1 MSQIW
6 IYSLVS
12 VLIVSL
18 TSFLG
23 VLTIVF
29 KQHYLKGFLL
39 FMVSFAAG
47 TLLGDVFLHLL
58 PELIAEHGFSL
69 SIGINIIVGILIFF
83 VLEKVIHWRHCHMTG
98 ARDHHHSL
106 AVMNLVGDGIHNF
119 IDGILIAGS
128 FMLSIPVGIATT
140 IAVIFHEIPQ
150 EMGDFGVLLHAGMK
164 VKKAILMNFL
174 TALSSVLGVLFILL
188 LGMEPETLVE
198 IIIPITIGG
207 FLYIANAD
215 LIPELHKDVKVK
227 NSIIQLI
234 SFVVG
239 VALMAGML
247 FLPFAEA
254 GHGHAGHEHGIGH
267 SLEEVYE
274 HST

>member
-1 MSQIW
+1 MTQVW

-18 TSFLG
+18 ASFLG

-58 PELIAEHGFSL
+58 PELLAESDFTL
-69 SIGINIIVGILIFF
+69 TIGLNIILGILIFF
-83 VLEKVIHWRHCHMTG
+83 TLEKVVHWRHCHMSGTK
-98 ARDHHHSL
+98 DHAHPL
-106 AVMNLVGDGIHNF
+106 AVMNLVGDAVHNF

-140 IAVIFHEIPQ
+140 VAVIFHEIPQ
-150 EMGDFGVLLHAGMK
+150 EMGDFGVLLHSGMK
-164 VKKAILMNFL
+164 VKKALFFNFL
-174 TALSSVLGVLFILL
+174 SALFAFVGVVLVLGIGIDAGTIIEF
-188 LGMEPETLVE
+188 
-198 IIIPITIGG
+198 IIPITIGG

-215 LIPELHKDVKVK
+215 LIPELHKDVKIRNSVIQLF
-227 NSIIQLI
+227 SII
-234 SFVVG
+234 FG
-239 VALMAGML
+239 VALMAGLL
-247 FLPFAEA
+247 FLSFE
-254 GHGHAGHEHGIGH
+254 
-267 SLEEVYE
+267 
-274 HST
+274 